1 MRYLTEE
8 DEKPLRLRLLPA
20 IRHPEGR
27 IRTGKRGDDHS
38 EIRDKYADEEGPM
51 KGEAGFYD
59 MKEKA
64 FLSRSEAAKHAPRQ
78 GASGESTEFLTYDE
92 RKARD
97 ARLKGTLNTP
107 DTMSDM
113 QRMRKY
119 GTFEESVE
127 NIRKYLVPAIQHES
141 GKIIRGGRLDSHS
154 EIRERNFDKHNPGRL
169 KGEAGYV
176 DRRNP
181 DRFMSR
187 EQAAEHG
194 ADPESTGNLSG
205 PELYAKEMGFR
216 PKSID
221 TTDLNTRS
229 RIGNFLKRNLGEKKD
244 FMIAFRQKIDAKRLA
259 PTRSG
264 SKGGSADGDE

>member
-20 IRHPEGR
+20 IKHPDGT
-27 IRTGKRGDDHS
+27 IRTGKRGIDHS
-38 EIRDKYADEEGPM
+38 EIREKYADEEGPM

-59 MKEKA
+59 LKGKT

-78 GASGESTEFLTYDE
+78 GASGESTEFLTHDE
-92 RKARD
+92 REARN

-107 DTMSDM
+107 DMMSVI
-113 QRMRKY
+113 QRMRTY

-127 NIRKYLVPAIQHES
+127 NIRRYLVPAIKHVS
-141 GKIIRGGRLDSHS
+141 GLVVRGGRLDSHMNV
-154 EIRERNFDKHNPGRL
+154 RERNSDKHNPGLL

-176 DRRNP
+176 DRRYP
-181 DRFMSR
+181 DKFMTR
-187 EQAAEHG
+187 DQAAEHG

-216 PKSID
+216 TKSID
-221 TTDLNTRS
+221 STDLNTRS
-229 RIGNFLKRNLGEKKD
+229 RIGNFLKLNLGEKKD